1 MVILD
6 CALAGRNG
14 QSFPR
19 NIQLFF
25 LPQLTASSKIVEH
38 AVMLYRV
45 RLKRIIIKILKPFAV
60 SLTLTV
66 SSSKRRLGT
75 FTGSFFLLHSLT
87 HVYDVI

>member
-45 RLKRIIIKILKPFAV
+45 RLKRIIIKILKPLALLRKDLVHLRFP
-60 SLTLTV
+60 
-66 SSSKRRLGT
+66 
-75 FTGSFFLLHSLT
+75 FFFCCKTSHMFMMLFE
-87 HVYDVI
+87 